1 MVYTIKFYIQ
11 FLCVPGYLKHSND
24 TPNLN
29 IHKYTNYNII
39 EIYINRL
46 STTTQIFIA
55 MDYFIMMSEKSPLF
69 LKKKKA
75 FGRNI
80 FAHPIEVTGSM
91 YFGKYFWS
99 YVFTKDIYKNLKET
113 GIIQDV
119 SKFIIYVN
127 L

>member
-46 STTTQIFIA
+46 NTTAQIFKV
-55 MDYFIMMSEKSPLF
+55 MDYLIKSQRSTFILEKEKHICQGHF
-69 LKKKKA
+69 L
-75 FGRNI
+75 
-80 FAHPIEVTGSM
+80 PTP
-91 YFGKYFWS
+91 
-99 YVFTKDIYKNLKET
+99 
-113 GIIQDV
+113 
-119 SKFIIYVN
+119 
-127 L
+127 